1 MSDRR
6 TIDALGR
13 RGRGIA
19 IVGEVA
25 QAHDGSLGTAHA
37 YIDAIAEAGADAVK
51 FQLHL
56 PASEST
62 RDEPWRIPFSP
73 QDESRYAYW
82 ERTGFTETQWAG
94 LSAHAHERDLA
105 FVCSPFSLDA
115 VDVAGRVGA
124 DVLKIASGEVLDPEL
139 VGACAATGR
148 PVVLS
153 SGMTTLAELDR
164 AVDVARAAGAPVAV
178 LQCTSSYPCPPEQVG
193 LNLLEVLRSRYGC
206 PIGLSDHSGTVFPG
220 LAAMTLGAAILEV
233 HVTLSRQAYGP
244 DVTSSVTT
252 EELALLAE
260 GARWISAMATHPV
273 DKDQEADSRADLR
286 VTFSRSVVARTALPA
301 GHVLLD
307 EDLVNKK
314 PGGGLPATTRRSL
327 VGRRLTR
334 GLRAD
339 ERLGPTDVDPT
350 LVDPTAPEPA
360 P

>member
-1 MSDRR
+1 MSDDR
-6 TIDALGR
+6 TIGALGR
-13 RGRGIA
+13 RGRDVA

-37 YIDAIAEAGADAVK
+37 FVDAIADAGADAVK

-62 RDEPWRIPFSP
+62 RDEPWRVPFSP
-73 QDESRYAYW
+73 QDASRYDYW
-82 ERTGFTETQWAG
+82 ERTGFTEAQWAG
-94 LSAHAHERDLA
+94 LCAHAHDRDLA

-115 VDVAGRVGA
+115 VSLATRIGA

-139 VGACAATGR
+139 VGACATTGR

-164 AVDVARAAGAPVAV
+164 AVAVAREAAAPIAV
-178 LQCTSSYPCPPEQVG
+178 LQCTSSYPCSPEQVG
-193 LNLLEVLRSRYGC
+193 LNLLDELGARYEC
-206 PIGLSDHSGTVFPG
+206 PVGLSDHSGTIFPG
-220 LAAMTLGAAILEV
+220 LAAMALGAAILEV

-252 EELALLAE
+252 DELALLTE
-260 GARWISAMATHPV
+260 GARWISSMRAHPV
-273 DKDQEADSRADLR
+273 DKDHEAESRAELR
-286 VTFSRSVVARTALPA
+286 VVFSRSVVARTALPV
-301 GHVLLD
+301 GHVLRD

-314 PGGGLPATTRRSL
+314 PGGGLPATARRSL
-327 VGRRLTR
+327 VGRRLAR
-334 GLRAD
+334 DVRED
-339 ERLGPTDVDPT
+339 ERLSATDVVPA
-350 LVDPTAPEPA
+350 LVDHGEPA